1 MILSVIFC
9 VLMLSMTACFNSGK
23 NDTTENNLYD
33 TVIKE
38 VADTLMIHNDST
50 GKDEMKIVTI
60 MDTMVVKKDK

>member
-1 MILSVIFC
+1 
-9 VLMLSMTACFNSGK
+9 MTACFNSGK